1 MPESKWYQRLT
12 IAYLALLFSVNIYRA
27 WTQAIT
33 TDEAFSFANFPA
45 VRPINLF
52 HSYGTSYH
60 VLHTLLVFLSVQI
73 FGLSEFTLRL
83 PSVSACA
90 LYFVAVYR
98 ISRLLFGAGPLLL
111 LSGAVLTLNPLLL
124 DHMSV
129 ARGYGMALAFFSWA
143 FYQTLL
149 YRESQR
155 KDRVLFRIAVFL
167 TLSVAA
173 NLTFLFP
180 ALALAIVL
188 AAIVIGDRSSGDS
201 LAQRAWRV
209 VDNLAGPWLVASVL
223 LLALPLSH
231 VPPRSFTGYMDA
243 GSVRETVES
252 VLGASLH
259 YRDCNLNDSPG
270 CSYPILYEIGF
281 RAAQILCIACV
292 AAIVI
297 LLWKKREIDSGA
309 GLLAAGTLSLTIVL
323 VVLGSTVFLWS
334 YPWVRTALF
343 FLFVAPVC
351 LLVACRWLWSL
362 GPRARPAAWLWS
374 AALLA
379 LVVTMALEFD
389 TRYYIEWRFD
399 AGDRAIIQRIVFLHG
414 AGNQPARIAAGFP
427 LSWSMNLYRQMY
439 RLVWLEPVALKQPE
453 KGYDYYV
460 LRHDDAHYI
469 QELGLHTVYVHQLSG
484 AILATP

>member
-1 MPESKWYQRLT
+1 MSESKWFRRLT
-12 IAYLALLFSVNIYRA
+12 IAFLLLLFAVNIYRA

-60 VLHTLLVFLSVQI
+60 VLHTMLVFLSVQI

-83 PSVSACA
+83 PSVLACA
-90 LYFVAVYR
+90 LYFAAVYC
-98 ISRLLFGAGPLLL
+98 ISRFLFGVTPMLL
-111 LSGAVLTLNPLLL
+111 LSAAVLTLNPLLL

-129 ARGYGMALAFFSWA
+129 ARGYGMGLAFFSCA
-143 FYQTLL
+143 FYQALL
-149 YRESQR
+149 YKESPR
-155 KDRVLFRIAVFL
+155 KDRILFRVAIFQA
-167 TLSVAA
+167 LSVAA

-180 ALALAIVL
+180 SLALTIVL
-188 AAIVIGDRSSGDS
+188 AAIVIGDRSSGGS
-201 LAQRAWRV
+201 IAQRTWRV
-209 VDNLAGPWLVASVL
+209 VDNLAGPWLVTAFL
-223 LLALPLSH
+223 FLALPLSH
-231 VPPRSFTGYMDA
+231 IPPRSFSGYMEA
-243 GSVRETVES
+243 GSARAMVDS
-252 VLGASLH
+252 LLGPSLH
-259 YRDCNLNDSPG
+259 YRDCDLNESPA
-270 CSYPILYEIGF
+270 CIYPILYGIGF
-281 RAAQILCIACV
+281 RAAQILSVACV

-297 LLWKKREIDSGA
+297 LLWKRREIDASP
-309 GLLAAGTLSLTIVL
+309 GLLVAGTLSLTIVFVL
-323 VVLGSTVFLWS
+323 LGSAVFLWS

-343 FLFVAPVC
+343 FLFLVPVC
-351 LLVACRWLWSL
+351 LLVAGRWLWSL

-374 AALLA
+374 AGLFA
-379 LVVTMALEFD
+379 LVVITALEFD

-399 AGDRAIIQRIVFLHG
+399 AGDREIIQRIVSMHG

-439 RLVWLEPVALKQPE
+439 RLAWLEPVELKQPE

-460 LRHDDAHYI
+460 LRHDDAHFI
-469 QELGLHTVYVHQLSG
+469 HELGLRTVYVHQLSG